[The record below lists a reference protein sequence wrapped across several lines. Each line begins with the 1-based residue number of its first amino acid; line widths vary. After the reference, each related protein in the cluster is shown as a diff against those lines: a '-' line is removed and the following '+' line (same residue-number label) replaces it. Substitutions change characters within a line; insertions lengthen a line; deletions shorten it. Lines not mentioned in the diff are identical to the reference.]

1 MSEEISVV
9 SNKYIAYFPE
19 FSPTAL
25 QQLHTVKNRSD
36 QIPAI
41 RLFLA
46 RYKAFP
52 CLLSCP
58 KVELNALFHIP
69 SILNYLKD
77 RYGYDITNDIILRK
91 YHKRSRQFIVK
102 YVFQKK
108 NQFSIKRFILSF

>member
-1 MSEEISVV
+1 MSIV
-9 SNKYIAYFPE
+9 SNQYDAYFPE
-19 FSPTAL
+19 FSSTAL
-25 QQLHTVKNRSD
+25 QQFISNNTRN

-58 KVELNALFHIP
+58 KIESNALFHIQ
-69 SILNYLKD
+69 SILNYLKNQLNHD
-77 RYGYDITNDIILRK
+77 LTNDIIIRK
-91 YHKRSRQFIVK
+91 YHIKAKQYFAR

-108 NQFSIKRFILSF
+108 T